1 MEENKQ
7 RKVLA
12 ACSAEH
18 FKSCLNLRLLLT
30 NSIPSH
36 IRKYSAKIN
45 KLIQVTLVGLVVL
58 LLKKEKKYCKIK
70 LQQNL
75 YYGHIV
81 MTTYYLVQG

>member
-12 ACSAEH
+12 ACFAEH

-36 IRKYSAKIN
+36 IRRHSAKIN
-45 KLIQVTLVGLVVL
+45 KLMQVTLLVGLVVL
-58 LLKKEKKYCKIK
+58 LLKKEKFTAK
-70 LQQNL
+70 
-75 YYGHIV
+75 
-81 MTTYYLVQG
+81 